1 MGVIRSKNYPLA
13 PKDRAWDADA
23 AEARIRKWAG
33 GPDKENIN
41 WSKYRSCFLWFD
53 SEDPENF
60 TSYKFPY
67 CDIINGKPHV
77 VFRALA
83 AIIAALNG
91 ARGGTNIPA
100 SDREKV
106 YREAAK
112 QYRRFDEEPP
122 ELKRSSQYSYER
134 RAFPFMEVR
143 INEEGDKHKIVGY
156 AAVFNKMSLDLGGF
170 REVIRPGAFKK
181 TIQEADVRALWNHNA
196 DYVLGRTKS
205 GTLKLEEDERG
216 LKIEITPPDTQWA
229 KDLITSIGRGD
240 IDQMS
245 FGFRPVKD
253 RWGTEDGENI
263 RELLEVELLDVSPV
277 TFPAYPQTSVQVRS
291 IFAEAGLDYEALSAA
306 IVRAQRG
313 IGLTNSDRDV
323 IKTSI
328 DILRSFI
335 DVDEPGQGS
344 HSSEP
349 DKEQPQGRLKLLR
362 RRLELIEKT
371 L

>member
-1 MGVIRSKNYPLA
+1 MAVIRSKNYPLA
-13 PKDRAWDADA
+13 PKDRKWDARA
-23 AEARIRKWAG
+23 AEARIREWAG
-33 GPDKENIN
+33 GPDKDNTDWN
-41 WSKYRSCFLWFD
+41 KYKSCFLWYD
-53 SEDPENF
+53 EDDPENF

-67 CDIINGKPHV
+67 VDIIDGEPHV

-83 AIIAALNG
+83 AIIAVLNG
-91 ARGGTNIPA
+91 ARGGANIPA
-100 SDREKV
+100 SDKEGV

-122 ELKRSSQYSYER
+122 ELKRSSQSSYER
-134 RAFPFMEVR
+134 RAFPLMEVR
-143 INEEGDKHKIVGY
+143 INEEGDKPKIVGY

-205 GTLKLEEDERG
+205 GTLKLEEDDKG
-216 LKIEITPPDTQWA
+216 LRIEITPPDTQWA
-229 KDLITSIGRGD
+229 KDLITSMRRGD
-240 IDQMS
+240 VDQMS

-263 RELLEVELLDVSPV
+263 RELLEVELFDVSPV

-313 IGLTNSDRDV
+313 ICLTNSDKEV

-335 DVDEPGQGS
+335 DEPRQGL
-344 HSSEP
+344 HSSNEP
-349 DKEQPQGRLKLLR
+349 EEGPQGRLKLLK
-362 RRLELIEKT
+362 RRLELIEKI